1 MLNKRL
7 FPNRQNM
14 TESLDIKSLSYQ
26 DARDWVV
33 ANLPTENAAGPV
45 PPRLDG
51 LNGFFFAISQAP
63 VPVSASDW
71 LGDVLPLFAHI
82 EPASQS
88 LNAVLSLQRHIERA
102 CENQQYPLPDTVGMD
117 AVTQIKPGHR
127 MNDWSLGFEA
137 GFLHARPLWM
147 TLVPAELRSEL
158 DSLYVALSFFAS
170 PEKARQFIARRSSPL
185 RPEQLADQILGQFP
199 KAADLFSRLSIS
211 VGAVAQ
217 SVVGTNSSVGRN
229 DPCPCGS
236 GKKYKHCCL
245 Q

>member
-1 MLNKRL
+1 
-7 FPNRQNM
+7 M
-14 TESLDIKSLSYQ
+14 TESLNVKSLSYQ
-26 DARDWVV
+26 DARQWVTD
-33 ANLPTENAAGPV
+33 NLPTENAEGPV
-45 PPRLDG
+45 PPSLDG
-51 LNGFFFAISQAP
+51 LNGFFYAISQAP

-71 LGDVLPLFAHI
+71 LGDVLPLFGHI
-82 EPASQS
+82 EPASNA
-88 LNAVLSLQRHIERA
+88 LNAVLSLQRHIEQA
-102 CENQQYPLPDTVGMD
+102 CEKQEYPIPDTAGMD
-117 AVTQIKPGHR
+117 AVNQIKPGHR

-137 GFLHARPLWM
+137 GFIHARPLWL

-158 DSLYVALSFFAS
+158 DSLYFALSFFAS
-170 PEKARQFIARRSSPL
+170 PDKAREFIARRSSPL

-217 SVVGTNSSVGRN
+217 SAAEPRQSVGRN

>member
-1 MLNKRL
+1 
-7 FPNRQNM
+7 
-14 TESLDIKSLSYQ
+14 
-26 DARDWVV
+26 
-33 ANLPTENAAGPV
+33 
-45 PPRLDG
+45 
-51 LNGFFFAISQAP
+51 
-63 VPVSASDW
+63 
-71 LGDVLPLFAHI
+71 
-82 EPASQS
+82 
-88 LNAVLSLQRHIERA
+88 
-102 CENQQYPLPDTVGMD
+102 VGMD

>member
-1 MLNKRL
+1 MTDSLN
-7 FPNRQNM
+7 
-14 TESLDIKSLSYQ
+14 IKSLSYQ
-26 DARDWVV
+26 EARDWVA
-33 ANLPTENAAGPV
+33 ANLPTENAQGPV
-45 PPRLDG
+45 PPSLDG

-82 EPASQS
+82 EPASS
-88 LNAVLSLQRHIERA
+88 ALNAVLSLQRHIEQA
-102 CENQQYPLPDTVGMD
+102 CEQQQYPIPDTAGMD
-117 AVTQIKPGHR
+117 AVNQIKPGHR

-147 TLVPAELRSEL
+147 TLVPGELRSEL
-158 DSLYVALSFFAS
+158 DSLYFALSFFAS
-170 PEKARQFIARRSSPL
+170 PEKARQFIAKRSSPL

-199 KAADLFSRLSIS
+199 KAADLYSRLSIS

-217 SVVGTNSSVGRN
+217 AASQPATSIGRN

-236 GKKYKHCCL
+236 GKKFKHCCL